1 MKRVDTIKELCDHLQ
16 TAVEIEWSVI
26 PPYLCAL
33 WSLHEDANELAA
45 AILKDVLMEEMLHLT
60 LAANVLIALG
70 GRPRLVPPAATL
82 PAYPGFLP
90 HSDDAFQVSLLP
102 FSEDAVKTFR
112 RIEQP
117 AAAGTPLQPDRYAT
131 IAQFYEALIDAVKTI
146 GKDPAVWKGKGA
158 PQVTGEYYY
167 GGGGAAFRV
176 DGPARAVE
184 ALELITY
191 EGEGSPGSVTD
202 GDQML
207 GEPEELAHFFRF
219 DELLKR
225 RQYTLNGQ
233 AGHAHRPSD
242 PSRLCGRAGDG
253 PEPAHRGLPDRERPA
268 RDERGVRRDLQPPA
282 PAARRRLR
290 RQAGAN
296 DRGGPDHEAAGDAGR
311 RAHERPVQ
319 GRVHGR
325 PGLRVAPAAWSDEGL
340 RQLGQQ
346 RRRALSAC
354 VVRRRA
360 DRGKL

>member
-1 MKRVDTIKELCDHLQ
+1 VKQIETPKELRDHLQ

-70 GRPRLVPPAATL
+70 GRPRLVPPAAKL

-90 HSDDAFQVSLLP
+90 HSDDAFQISLLP

-117 AAAGTPLQPDRYAT
+117 AAAGAPPQPDRYAT

-176 DGPARAVE
+176 DGLAKAVE

-191 EGEGSPGSVTD
+191 EGEGVPGSVTD

-225 RQYTLNGQ
+225 RQYTLEDTPGAPTGPPILIDYAAVRPMVPNPRTAGYPTANGLR
-233 AGHAHRPSD
+233 AMSEACD
-242 PSRLCGRAGDG
+242 VTYSRLLQQLDDAFGGK
-253 PEPAHRGLPDRERPA
+253 PA
-268 RDERGVRRDLQPPA
+268 RMIVAVQTMKQLGTQAVALMNVPFKGGYTAGPAFEWRAPPPA
-282 PAARRRLR
+282 TQAYASSASSAAAR
-290 RQAGAN
+290 
-296 DRGGPDHEAAGDAGR
+296 
-311 RAHERPVQ
+311 
-319 GRVHGR
+319 
-325 PGLRVAPAAWSDEGL
+325 
-340 RQLGQQ
+340 
-346 RRRALSAC
+346 
-354 VVRRRA
+354 
-360 DRGKL
+360 